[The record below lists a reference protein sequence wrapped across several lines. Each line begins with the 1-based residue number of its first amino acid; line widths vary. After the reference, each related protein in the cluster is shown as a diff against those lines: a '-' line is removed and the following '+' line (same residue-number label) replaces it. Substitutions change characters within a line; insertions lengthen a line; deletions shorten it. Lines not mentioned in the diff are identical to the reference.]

1 MLKKCSNSQK
11 FSSKSIYSA
20 LRHQKGAVAPLNPW
34 MVPLLSV
41 GEVKACF
48 SLVNWHLIQGR
59 KEVTLPCCC
68 EGLTPAFKLLPTVSY
83 SFRQALWNDV
93 SYSCGLKGFAY
104 FLLHCETC
112 RTFWVSFF
120 YCWVNRTT
128 KSRNLLCRHHFVL
141 LFLWFYNSKSVY
153 FEDPCVFLSNRN
165 CNFLER
171 KCVCGFK
178 NESNART
185 FSISFHRKLAF
196 FLTHHIV

>member
-1 MLKKCSNSQK
+1 MDEWILSEQWTCIKICSQVYTCMLKKCSNRSQK

-41 GEVKACF
+41 WEVKACF

-104 FLLHCETC
+104 F
-112 RTFWVSFF
+112 
-120 YCWVNRTT
+120 YCIV
-128 KSRNLLCRHHFVL
+128 
-141 LFLWFYNSKSVY
+141 
-153 FEDPCVFLSNRN
+153 
-165 CNFLER
+165 
-171 KCVCGFK
+171 
-178 NESNART
+178 
-185 FSISFHRKLAF
+185 KLAEIF
-196 FLTHHIV
+196 FLIVGLIEQQKAGICCTDITLSYCFCDFIIQSQFILRTRVCF